1 MHISAIIKALYY
13 NEFTAALNI
22 KAGDQLYLKNE
33 DIGYTKRFLQ
43 RRKYMETVL
52 IISYIISMILMVGF
66 IYCVYR
72 EKYWVFEFV
81 NKIKKPIQQLVYVL
95 LMLISSYAY
104 ICFSLLIEANFN
116 AVICA
121 VLLLL
126 LIWAMDYLFSL
137 CFKKS
142 DLGISEKKR
151 YIFMA
156 YVGACIS
163 GFIIASRDASKL
175 ALEIPNMTIS
185 VLIGAYV
192 PFTLLLED
200 GKKGK
205 VELQSM
211 KEEWEE
217 KYKKTFRER
226 KAKDILSVLLFAMVY
241 GVLLGVALSP
251 AQNIINDIA
260 SGKGMGMATVVVAF
274 VGLVEVKNR
283 LTKRKNKREDA
294 DQEKS
299 GTE

>member
-1 MHISAIIKALYY
+1 
-13 NEFTAALNI
+13 
-22 KAGDQLYLKNE
+22 
-33 DIGYTKRFLQ
+33 
-43 RRKYMETVL
+43 MERVL

-175 ALEIPNMTIS
+175 ALEIPNITIS

-217 KYKKTFRER
+217 KYKKTFCER

-260 SGKGMGMATVVVAF
+260 SGIGMGMATVVVAF

-283 LTKRKNKREDA
+283 LTKRKNKRKTQIKRNPVQSRRGQDSKKYLA
-294 DQEKS
+294 GIISDVSRKI
-299 GTE
+299 GC

>member
-1 MHISAIIKALYY
+1 
-13 NEFTAALNI
+13 
-22 KAGDQLYLKNE
+22 
-33 DIGYTKRFLQ
+33 
-43 RRKYMETVL
+43 MERVL

-163 GFIIASRDASKL
+163 GFIIAYQEQSKSFFVN
-175 ALEIPNMTIS
+175 ITIS

-260 SGKGMGMATVVVAF
+260 SGIGMGMATVVVAF

>member
-1 MHISAIIKALYY
+1 
-13 NEFTAALNI
+13 
-22 KAGDQLYLKNE
+22 
-33 DIGYTKRFLQ
+33 
-43 RRKYMETVL
+43 MERVL

-175 ALEIPNMTIS
+175 VNNP
-185 VLIGAYV
+185 V
-192 PFTLLLED
+192 PVSLLSGDRKPQIRFL
-200 GKKGK
+200 GNHHSGSGNLYHK
-205 VELQSM
+205 S
-211 KEEWEE
+211 
-217 KYKKTFRER
+217 FR
-226 KAKDILSVLLFAMVY
+226 M
-241 GVLLGVALSP
+241 
-251 AQNIINDIA
+251 
-260 SGKGMGMATVVVAF
+260 
-274 VGLVEVKNR
+274 
-283 LTKRKNKREDA
+283 
-294 DQEKS
+294 
-299 GTE
+299 